1 MLHWRLAK
9 SEGGRSM
16 NDFEKAA
23 LYALSQLD
31 EVDINHALY
40 HMDRERLP
48 LEMVSSLSSQIYDC
62 MEEYGDDNDLPEG
75 WWLDYGD
82 ESDVFTTA
90 LDLKADEK

>member
-1 MLHWRLAK
+1 
-9 SEGGRSM
+9 M

-31 EVDINHALY
+31 DADIRHAIY
-40 HMDRERLP
+40 HMERDRLP
-48 LEMVSSLSSQIYDC
+48 LSQVDYSMSESISDS
-62 MEEYGDDNDLPEG
+62 MEEYGADNELPEG